1 MKNVFRGK
9 KTKQHGVNSRLKS
22 IFHENNI
29 QVVYKLCVS
38 GSLLCIFNYIYKIVF
53 KLTACRIDYAPH
65 PHKKT

>member
-53 KLTACRIDYAPH
+53 KIDCMSH
-65 PHKKT
+65 